1 MRRALVLAILVV
13 AAGVA
18 VVLLRPA
25 IMGTPG
31 TSPAATP
38 VPDVATSTDVVAEA
52 RAIPIRTASLGAA
65 VSGTVTKVVALG
77 AKVAAGDTL
86 IALDSGVA
94 DAQLV
99 GAQAALNAATAQRDQ
114 ADAAGTQADAAIAIA
129 QAGVTQ
135 AEAGVAQAKAGVDQ
149 AKAGVAQA
157 KAGVDQAKAGVAQ
170 AKAGVD
176 QAKAGVAQ
184 AKAGVAQ
191 AKAGVDQ
198 AKATRDILP
207 SGASNA
213 QKRQAEAV
221 VNGAQAQ
228 LDAAT
233 ARVDAANAAL
243 DAADAALDAADAALD
258 AANATVDVAQATLV
272 QARAQAESANAAK
285 VVAKHAADVAE
296 AERVRASSAVDAA
309 EEARALYT
317 VTAPFAGTVA
327 SVLIHEGE
335 LLPPGIVVVRV
346 ADMSGWTFETTDLAE
361 AGAARIAPGDTAT
374 ITVEDVES
382 VQIQGRVRQI
392 GAFGEDRQ
400 GDVVFRV
407 VIEPTTTVPSL
418 ILWNTV
424 ATATIHANPALR
436 GQGATP

>member
-170 AKAGVD
+170 AKAGV
-176 QAKAGVAQ
+176 
-184 AKAGVAQ
+184 AQ

-233 ARVDAANAAL
+233 ARVDAAN
-243 DAADAALDAADAALD
+243 AALDAADAALD

>member
-135 AEAGVAQAKAGVDQ
+135 AEAGVAQAKAGVD
-149 AKAGVAQA
+149 
-157 KAGVDQAKAGVAQ
+157 
-170 AKAGVD
+170 
-176 QAKAGVAQ
+176 Q

>member
-86 IALDSGVA
+86 IALDSGAA

-157 KAGVDQAKAGVAQ
+157 KAGVDQAKA
-170 AKAGVD
+170 
-176 QAKAGVAQ
+176 
-184 AKAGVAQ
+184 
-191 AKAGVDQ
+191 
-198 AKATRDILP
+198 TRDILP

-233 ARVDAANAAL
+233 ARVDAAN
-243 DAADAALDAADAALD
+243 AALDAADAALD

>member
-135 AEAGVAQAKAGVDQ
+135 AE
-149 AKAGVAQA
+149 AGVAQA

>member
-135 AEAGVAQAKAGVDQ
+135 AE
-149 AKAGVAQA
+149 
-157 KAGVDQAKAGVAQ
+157 AGVAQ